1 MNRGM
6 KKSCDRPFL
15 NGAFRCLCRSHQGA
29 VMRGLTL
36 SIALSIATV
45 SYSTN
50 AQTTLPSDQ
59 PIKAELLDGM
69 GDHRHPVS
77 TNNADAQKFFD
88 QGLALMFGF
97 NHDEAMRSFIRAAE
111 LDPNLAMAHWG
122 IAMTLGPNY
131 NIPVDAP
138 REKAAFEHA
147 RKAQELSAGASPP
160 ERDYI
165 TALSQRSS

>member
-1 MNRGM
+1 
-6 KKSCDRPFL
+6 
-15 NGAFRCLCRSHQGA
+15 
-29 VMRGLTL
+29 MRGLTL

-45 SYSTN
+45 SYSTI

-69 GDHRHPVS
+69 GNHHHPVS
-77 TNNADAQKFFD
+77 TNNAEAQKFFD

-97 NHDEAMRSFIRAAE
+97 NHDEAMRSFVRASE

-147 RKAQELSAGASPP
+147 RKAQELSASASQP

-165 TALSQRSS
+165 AALSKRYSDDPRRA